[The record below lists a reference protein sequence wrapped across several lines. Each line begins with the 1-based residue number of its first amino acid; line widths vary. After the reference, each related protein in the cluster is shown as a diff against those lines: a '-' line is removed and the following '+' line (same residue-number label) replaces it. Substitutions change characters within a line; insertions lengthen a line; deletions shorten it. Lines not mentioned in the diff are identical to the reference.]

1 MEGFFGW
8 LGNALG
14 TVIRLI
20 VDALGAVFGGIGDAI
35 DAFFRGLA
43 GALGMSPTV
52 FNYLW
57 LIGGLILL
65 VAAVKAFTKRAI
77 LAGIIWLVLGLLVL
91 GALIS

>member
-14 TVIRLI
+14 SAIKLI
-20 VDALGAVFGGIGDAI
+20 VDALRTVFGGIGDAI

-43 GALGMSPTV
+43 NALGMSPSI

-65 VAAVKAFTKRAI
+65 VVAVKAFAKRAV

-91 GALIS
+91 GGLIS